1 MTTETSTGSPAGEG
15 LTVLRVTGSHA
26 EIGRQVGLACQ
37 EAIARATTLVPEQL
51 PPGMSVTQQMK
62 RAEPYAAATQRHFPW
77 VMEELAAVARA
88 ADVDP
93 WLLFAVSVEEIW
105 PGRDSTARMPES
117 AVHGCTDVIASGPAT
132 SDGRTLVGHNNDLP
146 QSTQADIRAIE
157 WRVDGGPT
165 VFSLGVGPWLSV
177 SWNAAGL
184 GVTGNE
190 LGSNDERIGVPR
202 LLLMTVASRCRS
214 VAEAKAVVTHPG
226 RASSYNWVLSDR
238 DGRVVSIEGSATA
251 GVELGLGIDGL
262 LHHEN
267 HYSHPAM
274 RCYERSP
281 SHARHSGTRG
291 HRAGELLHRLPSGR
305 VIKAD
310 LLRVLSDH
318 ASAPDSIC
326 RHAASAHDLQTVFWT
341 VADMA
346 DMTID
351 YGIGPPCASAPARF
365 TFQSPV

>member
-1 MTTETSTGSPAGEG
+1 VTTETSASSPAGEG
-15 LTVLRVTGSHA
+15 TAVLRVTGSHA
-26 EIGRQVGLACQ
+26 EIGRQLGLACQ
-37 EAIARATTLVPEQL
+37 EAIVRATTLDPEQL
-51 PPGMSVTQQMK
+51 PRGMTITQQLK
-62 RAEPYAAATQRHFPW
+62 RAEPYAAATQQHFPW
-77 VMEELAAVARA
+77 VMEELGAVARA

-93 WLLFAVSVEEIW
+93 SLLFAVSVEEIW

-117 AVHGCTDVIASGPAT
+117 AVHGCTDVVASGPST
-132 SDGRTLVGHNNDLP
+132 TDGRTLVGHNNDLP
-146 QSTQADIRAIE
+146 RSTQADIRAIE
-157 WRVDGGPT
+157 WRVEGAPA

-214 VAEAKAVVTHPG
+214 VAEAKAVVAHPG

-238 DGRVVSIEGSATA
+238 NGRVVSIEGSATA
-251 GVELGLGIDGL
+251 GVELGLSLDGL

-274 RCYERSP
+274 RCYERSQ
-281 SHARHSGTRG
+281 SHARRSSTRG
-291 HRAGELLHRLPSGR
+291 QRASELLHQLPPGR
-305 VIKAD
+305 VDKAD

-326 RHAASAHDLQTVFWT
+326 RHASSAHEVQTVFWT

-351 YGIGPPCASAPARF
+351 YGIGPPCESTASRF
-365 TFQSPV
+365 AFHPEV